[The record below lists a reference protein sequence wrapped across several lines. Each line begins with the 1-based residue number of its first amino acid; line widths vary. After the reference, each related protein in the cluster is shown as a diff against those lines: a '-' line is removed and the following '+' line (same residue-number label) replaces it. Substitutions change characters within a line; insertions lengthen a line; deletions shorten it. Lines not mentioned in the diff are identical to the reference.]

1 MNTEQFI
8 TTILT
13 PSEGYFYLTQKDN
26 TIDIKDRIIATKLAL
41 GKNDNPDNWIELAQE
56 EGFEYIKQIDEAN
69 KAPKTK

>member
-41 GKNDNPDNWIELAQE
+41 GKNDNPDNWIEITQE